1 MATTIRLTR
10 MGRKKRPFYRVVVAD
25 SRMPRDGRFIEILG
39 VYDPLAETPVIKI
52 DENKALNW
60 LSKGAQV
67 SDTVKQLFKKSG
79 VMKRF
84 NEIRETSS
92 S

>member
-1 MATTIRLTR
+1 MATIIRLTR
-10 MGRKKRPFYRVVVAD
+10 MGRKKRPYYRVVVAD

>member
-1 MATTIRLTR
+1 MATIIRLTR
-10 MGRKKRPFYRVVVAD
+10 MGRKKRPYYRVVVAD

-84 NEIRETSS
+84 NEIRKTSS

>member
-10 MGRKKRPFYRVVVAD
+10 MGRKKRPYYRVVVAD

-84 NEIRETSS
+84 NEIRKTSS